1 MTTADPFAHL
11 DLVVQD
17 VTGRDGFQNVAPW
30 IPTETKVEL
39 LRGIVRAGVAWLEVT
54 SFVHPKW
61 IPQLRDAEEVCA
73 ALAED
78 LGTAPGAPRPV
89 LSALVPNAKGVAR
102 AVGRGI
108 DAVSL
113 TISAS
118 EAHARA
124 NLNRGRAELLDA
136 AGEAIAAAR
145 EAGLEPRGGIATAF
159 GCPIQGDV
167 PLRDLAWVVGRYA
180 ELGLS
185 VIRLGDTTGMA
196 HPRQVREAV
205 TALRAE
211 HPDVTFVLHLHD
223 TRGLGIANAVAGVE
237 AGLRHLDAALGGL
250 GGCPFAP
257 GASGN
262 VDLIDLVHGAEEI
275 GWRTGI
281 DLDALIA
288 LGRRLPDLTG
298 LPADSRVL
306 VAGKRSDLA
315 GREAVREDGSMPAQ
329 LRG

>member
-1 MTTADPFAHL
+1 VTTPDPCDHL
-11 DLVVQD
+11 DVVIQD

-30 IPTETKVEL
+30 IPTETKLAL
-39 LRGIVRAGVAWLEVT
+39 LRGIVGARVPWLEVT

-61 IPQLRDAEEVCA
+61 VPQLRDAEDVCA
-73 ALAED
+73 GLAED
-78 LGTAPGAPRPV
+78 LGVAPGVPRPV

-102 AVGRGI
+102 AAGRGI

-124 NLNRGRAELLDA
+124 NLNRSRAELIDA

-145 EAGLEPRGGIATAF
+145 EAGLEIRGGIATAF

-167 PLRDLAWVVGRYA
+167 PLAELAWVVDRYA
-180 ELGLS
+180 ELGLP

-196 HPRQVREAV
+196 HPRQVRETV
-205 TALRAE
+205 TSLRAA

-223 TRGLGIANAVAGVE
+223 TRGMGIANAIAGVE

-262 VDLIDLVHGAEEI
+262 VDLIDLVHAAEEI

-288 LGRRLPDLTG
+288 LGRRLPDVG
-298 LPADSRVL
+298 LQPDSRVL

-315 GREAVREDGSMPAQ
+315 GRDAVRADGSMPAQ